1 MANVTLGA
9 SGGTEEQTTPFIEAL
24 LKKLSEAEDH
34 KPGAVVRLVQPL
46 LLAHPLES
54 MEPEGEGVACTLYCI
69 CIIIIMHGV
78 FQCLYLLYGKGSMRV
93 SGYYH
98 YEQCN

>member
-54 MEPEGEGVACTLYCI
+54 MEPEGESVACTSCAASA
-69 CIIIIMHGV
+69 V
-78 FQCLYLLYGKGSMRV
+78 LLLCMVYSSAYIYYTARV
-93 SGYYH
+93 
-98 YEQCN
+98 Q